1 MYLVFMNSNME
12 PGFLQSSYKVP
23 TKTFCH
29 MFCFFL
35 TYYTQKKNLV
45 CWPHRFHYFF
55 WQGLHWSRSRHK
67 QHFLIFIVFGKKK
80 EKKRNV
86 GGGSGPWK
94 NHGNAVENKDLTRLT
109 FPWIDSGEAN
119 MLFFETP
126 FKLFPDLLEP
136 PPYNEDTK
144 IEYYIKT

>member
-1 MYLVFMNSNME
+1 MYLVFMNNNME

-29 MFCFFL
+29 MFWFFL

-67 QHFLIFIVFGKKK
+67 QHFLIFVFGKKK
-80 EKKRNV
+80 KKRKEMWEGV
-86 GGGSGPWK
+86 RALKESWK
-94 NHGNAVENKDLTRLT
+94 WCREQRPDKTYLSLNGLWRGKYALFWNTLQTLSWFAWATTLQWRHQN
-109 FPWIDSGEAN
+109 WI
-119 MLFFETP
+119 L
-126 FKLFPDLLEP
+126 
-136 PPYNEDTK
+136 Y
-144 IEYYIKT
+144 